1 MTKPAW
7 LFLLLALAAII
18 LGLNLSPAE
27 AQDTAF
33 IASGVF
39 GSLFVLALIIGRR
52 FKFDPVLR

>member
-7 LFLLLALAAII
+7 LFLLLTLAASV
-18 LGLNLSPAE
+18 LGLNLSPGD
-27 AQDTAF
+27 AQGIAF
-33 IASGVF
+33 VASGVF